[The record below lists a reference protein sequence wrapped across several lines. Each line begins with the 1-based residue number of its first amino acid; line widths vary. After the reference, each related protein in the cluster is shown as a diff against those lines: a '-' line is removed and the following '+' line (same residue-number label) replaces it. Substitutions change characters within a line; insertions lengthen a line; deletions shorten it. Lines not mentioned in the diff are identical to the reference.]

1 MKFLY
6 IHCHK
11 HLLLLY
17 LSLKILNH
25 QKMLLVFKHTT
36 QYILLK
42 LSINP
47 LYTFSVPAVGSAKNR
62 HFILKRNKTCY
73 TNCFDKKQNKK
84 KRAKFSC

>member
-42 LSINP
+42 LSIFRC
-47 LYTFSVPAVGSAKNR
+47 LTKS
-62 HFILKRNKTCY
+62 ILKILLYKVI
-73 TNCFDKKQNKK
+73 DEIK
-84 KRAKFSC
+84 KRTFATI